1 MLRRLV
7 GAERTLVVEVEPD
20 LGSVRLGAGQLE
32 QLWVNLVVNAR
43 DATPAGGVVT
53 LRARRLDGSEGGDG
67 PASGAIVELS
77 VQDTGVGMDKETLD
91 RIFEPF
97 FTTKGVGQGTGLGLA
112 VCHGIVENAG
122 GSIRVTSALGAG
134 TTFTIRLPASRD
146 RVSPTRGS
154 GALTGLGSV
163 VLVAEDEPS
172 IRTLVSRMLT
182 ARGFRVLT
190 GEDGVAA
197 LEAMAEGDEPP
208 ALLIS
213 DVVMPRMGGV
223 ELARE
228 VRRLVPGIP
237 VLFMSGYTSSAAL
250 PDEDLTGAA
259 FIAKPFST
267 DDLMRRVA
275 ELLG

>member
-1 MLRRLV
+1 
-7 GAERTLVVEVEPD
+7 
-20 LGSVRLGAGQLE
+20 
-32 QLWVNLVVNAR
+32 
-43 DATPAGGVVT
+43 
-53 LRARRLDGSEGGDG
+53 
-67 PASGAIVELS
+67 
-77 VQDTGVGMDKETLD
+77 MDKDTLD

-122 GSIRVTSALGAG
+122 GSIRVTSAPGAG
-134 TTFTIRLPASRD
+134 TTFTIQLPAGLERS
-146 RVSPTRGS
+146 SPSRGS

-182 ARGFRVLT
+182 ARGFRVLA
-190 GEDGVAA
+190 GEDGIAA
-197 LEAMAEGDEPP
+197 LEAMAASDEPP
-208 ALLIS
+208 TLLIS

-228 VRRLVPGIP
+228 LRRLVPGIP

-250 PDEDLTGAA
+250 PDADLTDAA